1 MTHYYLLI
9 RPTEEEIE
17 MHARTLATASFL
29 AVALSTGAL
38 LALAQTT
45 KPAEPGTTSGKAK
58 DVRDANKDGVITTQE
73 RAAAR
78 DQAAKRFKDA
88 DKNKDGG
95 LSREEA
101 RAGQFTN
108 IEKYFDSMD
117 TNKDG
122 KVTPEERSAWA
133 KANRK
138 ATTGSSAPAR
148 SAPASKPS
156 EGGLLPPR

>member
-1 MTHYYLLI
+1 
-9 RPTEEEIE
+9 
-17 MHARTLATASFL
+17 MHARSLATATFL

-45 KPAEPGTTSGKAK
+45 KPPEPGTTSGRAK

-78 DQAAKRFKDA
+78 DQAEKRFKDA

-101 RAGQFTN
+101 KAGQFTN

-122 KVTPEERSAWA
+122 KVTAEERRAWGTA
-133 KANRK
+133 NQGKKKGGESGKKA
-138 ATTGSSAPAR
+138 
-148 SAPASKPS
+148 S

>member
-1 MTHYYLLI
+1 
-9 RPTEEEIE
+9 
-17 MHARTLATASFL
+17 MHARTLVTASFL

-38 LALAQTT
+38 VALAQTT
-45 KPAEPGTTSGKAK
+45 RPLPGATSDKK
-58 DVRDANKDGVITTQE
+58 DHRDTNRDGVLTTQE

-78 DQAAKRFKDA
+78 DQAEKRFKDA
-88 DKNKDGG
+88 DKNRDGG
-95 LSREEA
+95 LSRAEA
-101 RAGQFTN
+101 KAGQFTN

-138 ATTGSSAPAR
+138 SSTGSSAAARPAPAP
-148 SAPASKPS
+148 APASKPS
-156 EGGLLPPR
+156 EGVLRPPR

>member
-1 MTHYYLLI
+1 LI

-17 MHARTLATASFL
+17 MHARTFATASFL

-45 KPAEPGTTSGKAK
+45 KPAEPGTTSGKQ
-58 DVRDANKDGVITTQE
+58 DRRDTNRDGVISNQE
-73 RAAAR
+73 KGAAR
-78 DQAAKRFKDA
+78 DEVEKRFKDA
-88 DKNKDGG
+88 DKNNDGG

-101 RAGQFTN
+101 KAGKFTG
-108 IEKYFDSMD
+108 IESNFDAMD

-122 KVTPEERSAWA
+122 KVTRQERSAWA
-133 KANRK
+133 KARADSKKMSKEPAK
-138 ATTGSSAPAR
+138 AT
-148 SAPASKPS
+148 SK

>member
-45 KPAEPGTTSGKAK
+45 KPPEPGTTSGKQ
-58 DVRDANKDGVITTQE
+58 DRRDANKDGVISNQE
-73 RAAAR
+73 KGAAR
-78 DQAAKRFKDA
+78 DQAEKRFKDA
-88 DKNKDGG
+88 DKNNDGG

-101 RAGQFTN
+101 KAGKFTG
-108 IEKYFDSMD
+108 IENNFDAMD

-122 KVTPEERSAWA
+122 KVTPAERRAWA
-133 KANRK
+133 KVRADSKKLSKEPAK
-138 ATTGSSAPAR
+138 AAPKGT
-148 SAPASKPS
+148 ST